1 MNESCLVTATEA
13 ARQLGMARSSL
24 YRLATRGCIPSYAAG
39 PQLTG
44 RRFDVQ
50 EIRSVLKEAAKAK
63 SLAVNGMGSAA

>member
-1 MNESCLVTATEA
+1 MSNLVGAAEA

-50 EIRSVLKEAAKAK
+50 EVREVLKQVAKTK
-63 SLAVNGMGSAA
+63 SVAGNRIGSAA

>member
-1 MNESCLVTATEA
+1 MNDHRLVGAAEA

-50 EIRSVLKEAAKAK
+50 EIRGVLKQAVKAK
-63 SLAVNGMGSAA
+63 SPGMNGVDSAA

>member
-1 MNESCLVTATEA
+1 MSEPCLVTASEA

-24 YRLATRGCIPSYAAG
+24 YRLATRGCIPWYAAG

-63 SLAVNGMGSAA
+63 TGEANGVGGAA